1 MKFLVAGFGS
11 IGRRHLRNL
20 ITLGQNDI
28 VLLRSHKSTLPE
40 DEIKEI
46 PVETTVE
53 AALSHHPDGV
63 IIANPTAL
71 HLDAAIPAAEAGCA
85 VFLEKPISD
94 SNDRPDDLREALRH
108 NGGRFQMGFQFR
120 FHPGLLRVRE
130 LIKAGK
136 IGRPLSFRAEWGEY
150 LPGWHPWEDYRKS
163 YSARKDLGGGVLLTL
178 SHPLDYVRWL
188 FGEPELIWGM
198 NGKISTLEL
207 DTDDIAEIGLQTESG
222 VVGSIHLDYYSRP
235 VSNRLSVTGSEGF
248 LCCNNLDGIVRCC
261 YSDGSEETF
270 IPEPDYDRNDMFISE
285 MKRFIVVTAG
295 EAEPSCTLEDG
306 IAAQRMVDL
315 VRRSW
320 AEKRFFTMK
329 PEAGSPQK

>member
-1 MKFLVAGFGS
+1 MKFLVAGYGS

-20 ITLGQNDI
+20 IELGQNDI

-40 DEIKEI
+40 DEIKDI

-53 AALSHHPDGV
+53 AALSHRPDGV

-85 VFLEKPISD
+85 VFMEKPVSDSFKRLPELRKALEK
-94 SNDRPDDLREALRH
+94 

-120 FHPGLLRVRE
+120 FHPGLNKAKE
-130 LIKAGK
+130 LMASGK

-163 YSARKDLGGGVLLTL
+163 YSARRDLGGGVLLTL
-178 SHPLDYVRWL
+178 SHPLDYIRFL
-188 FGEPELIWGM
+188 FGDPQWIWGL
-198 NGKISTLEL
+198 NTKISELEL
-207 DTDDIAEIGLQTESG
+207 DVDDIAEIGLQMADGTA
-222 VVGSIHLDYYSRP
+222 GSVHLDYYSRP
-235 VSNRLSVTGSEGF
+235 TANLLTVNGSEGS
-248 LCCNNLDGIVRCC
+248 LVCNNLDGIVKI
-261 YSDGSEETF
+261 SAPDGQTEVY
-270 IPEPDYDRNDMFISE
+270 EPQPPYDRNDMFLNE
-285 MKRFIVVTAG
+285 MRRFIAVTEG
-295 EAEPSCTLEDG
+295 SAEPSCTLEDG

-320 AEKRFFTMK
+320 AEKRMFDFTG
-329 PEAGSPQK
+329 EADRG

>member
-1 MKFLVAGFGS
+1 MTMKFLVAGFGS

-94 SNDRPDDLREALRH
+94 SNDRLDDLREALRH

-136 IGRPLSFRAEWGEY
+136 IGRPAQTKTANPGKKQFLMWRANI
-150 LPGWHPWEDYRKS
+150 
-163 YSARKDLGGGVLLTL
+163 SARR
-178 SHPLDYVRWL
+178 P
-188 FGEPELIWGM
+188 
-198 NGKISTLEL
+198 STLKFKWATAVTTASRAQTITAADKKPLQAKE
-207 DTDDIAEIGLQTESG
+207 TDSKFITENMINMAE
-222 VVGSIHLDYYSRP
+222 SIL
-235 VSNRLSVTGSEGF
+235 
-248 LCCNNLDGIVRCC
+248 
-261 YSDGSEETF
+261 
-270 IPEPDYDRNDMFISE
+270 
-285 MKRFIVVTAG
+285 
-295 EAEPSCTLEDG
+295 
-306 IAAQRMVDL
+306 
-315 VRRSW
+315 
-320 AEKRFFTMK
+320 
-329 PEAGSPQK
+329 